1 MDFEKRI
8 LSASTLKEANLLK
21 HALKAAKEPDTGIT
35 INVKSAYNVI
45 RDCATIASNYL
56 AIHAYINLP
65 NPIQDLSSAFT
76 KAMIK
81 DFVKRSHT
89 EKHTHALLALILID
103 IKVDHNHNPTT
114 TNHLDDRLEDDDVYG
129 DYDSI
134 SDTKKALETPIED
147 ILIAAFNAVK

>member
-1 MDFEKRI
+1 
-8 LSASTLKEANLLK
+8 
-21 HALKAAKEPDTGIT
+21 
-35 INVKSAYNVI
+35 
-45 RDCATIASNYL
+45 
-56 AIHAYINLP
+56 
-65 NPIQDLSSAFT
+65 
-76 KAMIK
+76 MIK

-103 IKVDHNHNPTT
+103 IKVDHNPTTT